1 MNMKNWF
8 AQQIA
13 SPKKKA
19 MPILSF
25 PSISLLDVSVR
36 ELISSSDVQAK
47 GMHAIAERCDTLAA
61 VSLMDLSLEAEA
73 FGAQIRTD
81 DGEVP
86 TVIGTVIKS
95 PEDAEN
101 LKVPQVGQGRTGIYI
116 EAIEKAVKLIDDR
129 PVFAGA
135 IGPFSLS
142 GRLMD
147 MTEIMVNCYIEPEM
161 VKNTLEKASDFLIE
175 YIKAYRQTGASGVVM
190 AEPAAGLLS
199 PDLIAEFSTPYV
211 KKISD
216 AVRSDDFCFIYHNC
230 GNTVPLLSSIF
241 TIDADGYHFGNAIDM
256 EKILEQAPKD
266 KPIFGNV
273 DPAGQFRNG
282 TPQSIYDVT
291 TSLLER
297 CCKYPNFI
305 ISSGCDIPPLASWE
319 NIDSFF
325 KAVSDFYK

>member
-1 MNMKNWF
+1 MNMKDWF

-13 SPKKKA
+13 SSKKKA

-36 ELISSSDVQAK
+36 ELISSSDIQAK
-47 GMHAIAERCDTLAA
+47 GMHAIASRCDTLAA

-73 FGAQIRTD
+73 FGSQIRTD

-86 TVIGTVIKS
+86 TVVGTIIKS
-95 PEDAEN
+95 PEDAQS
-101 LKVPQVGQGRTGIYI
+101 LRVPKVGQGRTGLYI
-116 EAIEKAVKLIDDR
+116 EAIEKAAKLIKDR

-161 VKNTLEKASDFLIE
+161 VHQTLEKATEFLTE
-175 YIKAYRQTGASGVVM
+175 YIKAYKQTGASGVVM

-211 KKISD
+211 NKIAE
-216 AVRSDDFCFIYHNC
+216 AVRSDDFSFVYHNC
-230 GNTVPLLSSIF
+230 GNTLPLLSSIF
-241 TIDADGYHFGNAIDM
+241 TISADGYHLGNAIDI
-256 EKILEQAPKD
+256 EKALEQAPKD

-282 TPQSIYDVT
+282 TPESIYERT
-291 TSLLER
+291 MGLLER
-297 CCKYPNFI
+297 CSKYPNFI
-305 ISSGCDIPPLASWE
+305 ISSGCDIPPLSPWE